1 MTMTHSAYLTDIRT
15 VPYGFL
21 ATFYD
26 QHFIEADE
34 LDEAYAD
41 WCEVND
47 LATGTGADRERNMIA
62 WAADFMDQ
70 LTDEDWLPNA
80 IGEHAME
87 HWNLLIALCRTDWEL
102 TDKQLSSTHQ
112 ALDEYAG
119 IIVFEDAEL
128 GDEAPLR
135 VQFGYYSTS
144 PVFITDTYDIA
155 EVWHMLG
162 MSFAAAKWSAQA
174 SLPDSFPVE
183 V

>member
-1 MTMTHSAYLTDIRT
+1 MTSAYLTDHRT
-15 VPYGFL
+15 TPYDFL

-26 QHFIEADE
+26 QHFVSEAE
-34 LDEAYAD
+34 LGEAYDD
-41 WCEVND
+41 WCEVHD
-47 LATGTGADRERNMIA
+47 LATGTGADRDRNMRA
-62 WAADFMDQ
+62 WAASFMDQ

-80 IGEHAME
+80 ISEHAME
-87 HWNLLIALCRTDWEL
+87 HWNLLIALAQTDW
-102 TDKQLSSTHQ
+102 QLGGEQLRTSQQ

-155 EVWHMLG
+155 DVWNALG
-162 MSFAAAKWSAQA
+162 MSFPAAKYTPS
-174 SLPDSFPVE
+174 SKE
-183 V
+183 N

>member
-1 MTMTHSAYLTDIRT
+1 MSAYLTDHRT
-15 VPYGFL
+15 TPYDFL

-26 QHFIEADE
+26 QHFVSDE
-34 LDEAYAD
+34 ELGEAYDD
-41 WCEVND
+41 WCEVHD
-47 LATGTGADRERNMIA
+47 LNTGTGEEREANMLV
-62 WAADFMDQ
+62 WARQFMDR

-80 IGEHAME
+80 ISEHAME
-87 HWNLLIALCRTDWEL
+87 HWNLFIALAQTDWQL
-102 TDKQLSSTHQ
+102 TDKQMTCSQQ

-144 PVFITDTYDIA
+144 PTFITDTYDIA
-155 EVWHMLG
+155 DIWNALG
-162 MSFAAAKWSAQA
+162 
-174 SLPDSFPVE
+174 LSFPAAQYTSTKE